1 MTLGVH
7 CVPLMRRLLL
17 LLVVTFR
24 PTRRWR
30 VLRRARLL
38 SMSWLVKSARILLL
52 ALLLLQSCQVWHLKV
67 LRGLALLAVAIAHVH
82 RARVHRMAMHAL
94 RP

>member
-1 MTLGVH
+1 
-7 CVPLMRRLLL
+7 
-17 LLVVTFR
+17 
-24 PTRRWR
+24 
-30 VLRRARLL
+30 
-38 SMSWLVKSARILLL
+38 MSWLVKSARILLL